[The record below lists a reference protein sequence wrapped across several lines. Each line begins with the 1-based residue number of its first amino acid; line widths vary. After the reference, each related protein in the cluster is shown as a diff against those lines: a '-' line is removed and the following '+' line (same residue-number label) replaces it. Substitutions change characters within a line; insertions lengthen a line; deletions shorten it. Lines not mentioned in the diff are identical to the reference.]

1 MAVMN
6 NCRVDDCRQR
16 ELNAE
21 ITRLQAEISK
31 AHDVLC
37 LEPDEC
43 DLVTAC
49 RHAIENMLESE
60 REMKRFASQLDD
72 ARELLREAIPH
83 LVGNGHWDGVDRIR
97 AHLALAEAEKPTTI
111 VKVSSPPR

>member
-1 MAVMN
+1 MPDSPGLFEKTPVEKELERTRA
-6 NCRVDDCRQR
+6 
-16 ELNAE
+16 ELNECYALF
-21 ITRLQAEISK
+21 TRTQPEVNS
-31 AHDVLC
+31 C
-37 LEPDEC
+37 L
-43 DLVTAC
+43 
-49 RHAIENMLESE
+49 SE
-60 REMKRFASQLDD
+60 KVARLRTELAD